1 MKYAKNYLSLG
12 IALKN
17 FLMQFINKEEILY
30 PKKNN
35 CDNFVASVIRKWFF
49 AQYITIKIY
58 V

>member
-1 MKYAKNYLSLG
+1 MKYANNYLSLG

-17 FLMQFINKEEILY
+17 FLMQFIDKQELLY
-30 PKKNN
+30 LKKNN
-35 CDNFVASVIRKWFF
+35 YDTFIASVIRKWFF